1 MKIDKLLTLQKTLE
15 KINTSNIA
23 LRSAYNIAKFLSETQ
38 SDVKFF
44 KERLTDF
51 IIFYGE
57 KDSEG
62 KLIQSQDK
70 EGFLI
75 DKTKI
80 SECEKE
86 MKDINN
92 YEINVPE
99 LIIYYEDLPSNGITP
114 KMLIELMPYI
124 KKEADN

>member
-1 MKIDKLLTLQKTLE
+1 MKIDKLLTINKTLSTL
-15 KINTSNIA
+15 NTEQVA

-38 SDVKFF
+38 SDIKFF

-51 IIFYGE
+51 IISYGE

-62 KLIQSQDK
+62 KLIQSQNN

-75 DKTKI
+75 DKTKL

-99 LIIYYEDLPSNGITP
+99 LVIYYEDLPSNGITP
-114 KMLIELMPYI
+114 QMLIELMPYI